1 MTDVDPADLGNA
13 VYDLLEAIRRDR
25 PRMEAQAR
33 ARALDFN
40 RFVANAVAGM
50 VLDKFHGQRIWH
62 PDKAK

>member
-1 MTDVDPADLGNA
+1 
-13 VYDLLEAIRRDR
+13 
-25 PRMEAQAR
+25 MEAQAR